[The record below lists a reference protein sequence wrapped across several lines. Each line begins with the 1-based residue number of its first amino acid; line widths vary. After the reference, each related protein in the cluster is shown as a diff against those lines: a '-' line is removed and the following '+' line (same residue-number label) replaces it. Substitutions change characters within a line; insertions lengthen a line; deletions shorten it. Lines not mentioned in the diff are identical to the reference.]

1 MPRSSQ
7 KGVISS
13 IVSQVPS
20 LRQFTVES
28 STRIA
33 TLWSNYGSIDR
44 VYLKSTSSK
53 GASPR
58 SIIIK
63 TVAPPP
69 LRAGDQADEGHL
81 RKLLSYEVERY
92 FYSHLSSRI
101 PKQAKVAYFHPA
113 QSPSEDDRTRP
124 VQIILEDLSI
134 EYSNPARGSLNL
146 EDTNAVLSWLAAF
159 HGTFWGVQR
168 EQGTQSTLIPPPL
181 QYKGGNK
188 AGIWEQGTYWYLDT
202 RREELDCT
210 DGRQYGW
217 LLEWVEKVWLQG

>member
-1 MPRSSQ
+1 MPRSGQ
-7 KGVISS
+7 KDVISS

-20 LRQFTVES
+20 LRQFTVKS

-44 VYLKSTSSK
+44 VYLRSDSSSNSK
-53 GASPR
+53 GTTPH
-58 SIIIK
+58 SIVIK
-63 TVAPPP
+63 TVTPPP
-69 LRAGDQADEGHL
+69 LQAGDQADEGHL

-101 PKQAKVAYFHPA
+101 PKQAKVACFHPN
-113 QSPSEDDRTRP
+113 QSPSEDDGTRP
-124 VQIILEDLSI
+124 VQIILEDLSMD
-134 EYSNPARGSLNL
+134 YPNPARGSLSL
-146 EDTNAVLSWLAAF
+146 KDTNAVLSWLATF
-159 HGTFWGVQR
+159 HGTFWGIQH
-168 EQGTQSTLIPPPL
+168 EQGIQSTLIPPPL
-181 QYKGGNK
+181 QYKGGTK

-217 LLEWVEKVWLQG
+217 LLKWVEKV

>member
-1 MPRSSQ
+1 MPRSGQ
-7 KGVISS
+7 KDAISS

-20 LRQFTVES
+20 LRQFTAKS

-44 VYLKSTSSK
+44 VYLQGDSSGDSK
-53 GASPR
+53 GTSPR

-63 TVAPPP
+63 TVAPPA
-69 LRAGDQADEGHL
+69 LQAGDQTDEGHL

-113 QSPSEDDRTRP
+113 QSSSEDDDGTRP

-134 EYSNPARGSLNL
+134 EYPNPTRGSLSL
-146 EDTNAVLSWLAAF
+146 EDTSAVLSWMAAF
-159 HGTFWGVQR
+159 HGTFWGVR
-168 EQGTQSTLIPPPL
+168 YEQGIQSTLIPPPL

-217 LLEWVEKVWLQG
+217 LLKWVEKV

>member
-1 MPRSSQ
+1 MPRSTQ
-7 KGVISS
+7 KDAISS

-44 VYLKSTSSK
+44 VYLRSDPSSDSK
-53 GASPR
+53 GTSPH

-63 TVAPPP
+63 TVVSPP
-69 LRAGDQADEGHL
+69 LQAGDQADEGHL
-81 RKLLSYEVERY
+81 RKLLSYEVERS

-101 PKQAKVAYFHPA
+101 PRQAKVACFYPT
-113 QSPSEDDRTRP
+113 QSPSEGDGTRP

-134 EYSNPARGSLNL
+134 QYPNPARGSLGL
-146 EDTNAVLSWLAAF
+146 EDTNAVLSWLAMF
-159 HGTFWGVQR
+159 HGTFWGMQH
-168 EQGTQSTLIPPPL
+168 EQLIQSTLIPPPL
-181 QYKGGNK
+181 RYKGGSK

-202 RREELDCT
+202 RREELGCT
-210 DGRQYGW
+210 DGRQYRW
-217 LLEWVEKVWLQG
+217 LLKWVEKV